1 MQAQKPLFVTAETID
16 PDFAEPFTDI
26 DEQRSTPVPHRY
38 GSGGFKCTKAQF
50 SFYFPPEGQLRRAV
64 LS

>member
-26 DEQRSTPVPHRY
+26 DEQRAEPKPHRY
-38 GSGGFKCTKAQF
+38 VSGGFKGT
-50 SFYFPPEGQLRRAV
+50 
-64 LS
+64 